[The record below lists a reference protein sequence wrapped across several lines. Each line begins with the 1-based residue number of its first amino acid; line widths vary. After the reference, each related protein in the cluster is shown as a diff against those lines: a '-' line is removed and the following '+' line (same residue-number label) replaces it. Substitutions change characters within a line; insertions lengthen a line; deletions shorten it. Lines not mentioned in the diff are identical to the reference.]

1 LLTAL
6 SYIENPSW
14 CFDVMTMYFIPASFA
29 IRTHS
34 AALNLTGSKRVAN
47 FSYSARGMFA
57 HDMIHS
63 PISVDRLPWYSP
75 AGTA

>member
-1 LLTAL
+1 
-6 SYIENPSW
+6 
-14 CFDVMTMYFIPASFA
+14 MYFMPASFA
-29 IRTHS
+29 APTIL
-34 AALNLTGSKRVAN
+34 AASNFTGLNWGAN

-63 PISVDRLPWYSP
+63 PMSLERCPLYSP

>member
-1 LLTAL
+1 
-6 SYIENPSW
+6 
-14 CFDVMTMYFIPASFA
+14 MYFMPAA
-29 IRTHS
+29 LAMRTHS
-34 AALNLTGSKRVAN
+34 AASKAVGLNCGAN

-63 PISVDRLPWYSP
+63 PISFPRLPWYSP

>member
-1 LLTAL
+1 
-6 SYIENPSW
+6 
-14 CFDVMTMYFIPASFA
+14 MYFIPASLA

-34 AALNLTGSKRVAN
+34 AASNLAGLNCGASV
-47 FSYSARGMFA
+47 SYSARGMFA

-63 PISVDRLPWYSP
+63 PISFDRLPSHSP